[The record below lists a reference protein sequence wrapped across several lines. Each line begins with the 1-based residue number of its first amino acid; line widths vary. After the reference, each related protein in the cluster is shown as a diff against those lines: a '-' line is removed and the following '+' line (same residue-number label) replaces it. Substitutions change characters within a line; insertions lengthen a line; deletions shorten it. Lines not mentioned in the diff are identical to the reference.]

1 MRKFFSDIKKDRI
14 ILGVSLLSLLVL
26 IVTLF
31 FILLYYKN
39 IPPFIPIFNQLPW
52 GNERLTQNYGIFIP
66 IALYVFVFVFNIIFS
81 SFLYNKNSPLLARI
95 IASVNLLLSVMNFI
109 FIFKTILLI
118 S

>member
-14 ILGVSLLSLLVL
+14 TVGVFSLSLLVL
-26 IVTLF
+26 IFALL
-31 FILLYYKN
+31 FILFNYKN

-52 GNERLTQNYGIFIP
+52 GNERLTQSYGIFIP
-66 IALYVFVFVFNIIFS
+66 VILYVFVFVFNIIFS
-81 SFLYNKNSPLLARI
+81 AFLYNKNSPLLARI

>member
-1 MRKFFSDIKKDRI
+1 MRKFFNDIKKDRI
-14 ILGVSLLSLLVL
+14 IMGVSALSFVIL
-26 IVTLF
+26 ILATF
-31 FILLYYKN
+31 FILFSYNN

-52 GNERLTQNYGIFIP
+52 GNERLTQSYGIFIP
-66 IALYVFVFVFNIIFS
+66 VILYVFVFVFNIIFS
-81 SFLYNKNSPLLARI
+81 SLLYNKGNPLLARI